1 MLKFRFYI
9 FFACVAVVSL
19 CVSSC
24 TTADERASALRTV
37 AEADSLDKRGVLYAD
52 TVLLRSAADV
62 LSPYFHRTE
71 KAKALYYHGR
81 NYSQLNLDAPAADC
95 YIAADKFE
103 PEDARLRGRLYG
115 NMAYICAQQ
124 EEDSLAIILYKEAS
138 SQYLI
143 ACDTLRYSYALLN
156 ESYSYHRL
164 QNYAISDS
172 IWNKA
177 VMLASNDMLFIA
189 RANTFRACSYNH
201 QNRPAPALALLKSSE
216 SNPDKSFLYW
226 QYALTYY
233 NLANID
239 SASFY
244 SEKILQISSV
254 PAHVMD
260 AYFFLGQKAEKDENI
275 KKVAYY
281 ADKRNDWEY
290 IARTSNNQRIL
301 AIEKIADYMHK
312 PYNRQRKIIVSV
324 ALSAVILILLSV
336 LFLFYQR
343 IRYRRVVKS
352 KERIISGNES
362 LINQLN
368 QSATDDQLNRLL
380 SSINNHIDKTDLLKS
395 LHWKDD
401 LQLVQDINLYM
412 FGFAARL
419 LDKYPEVTINNLRL
433 YVLTILDCS
442 HKEIAKYMNK
452 SEKSI
457 KNTKARASQK
467 LGTSSAEL
475 RQFLIDFI
483 SQPID

>member
-1 MLKFRFYI
+1 MFRRVIHIMLLVLL
-9 FFACVAVVSL
+9 CLSS
-19 CVSSC
+19 CVSHE
-24 TTADERASALRTV
+24 ERVEALQTV
-37 AEADSLDKRGVLYAD
+37 AEADSLDSNGILFSDIVR
-52 TVLLRSAADV
+52 
-62 LSPYFHRTE
+62 LSHAVDALCGLTHRTE
-71 KAKALYYHGR
+71 KARALYYLGR
-81 NYSQLNLDAPAADC
+81 NYSVIGEDATAVDYYIEADRL
-95 YIAADKFE
+95 E

-115 NMAYICAQQ
+115 NMSYICAQQ
-124 EEDSLAIILYKEAS
+124 EKDSLAIRLYEEAS

-143 ACDTLRYSYALLN
+143 ARDTLRYAYALLD
-156 ESYSYHRL
+156 ESYSYQRL
-164 QNYAISDS
+164 QNYVVSDS
-172 IWNKA
+172 IWEKA
-177 VMLASNDMLFIA
+177 LMFANNDSSFIA
-189 RANTFRACSYNH
+189 RANTFRACSHNH
-201 QNRPAPALALLKSSE
+201 QNRPESALELLKSCE
-216 SNPDKSFLYW
+216 FNPDKSYLYW

-233 NLANID
+233 NLTNID
-239 SASFY
+239 SAAFY
-244 SEKILQISSV
+244 AEKILQISSV

-260 AYFFLGQKAEKDENI
+260 AYFFLGQKAEKDDDI

-301 AIEKIADYMHK
+301 AVEKISDYMQK
-312 PYNRQRKIIVSV
+312 PYDRLRKIIVSA
-324 ALSAVILILLSV
+324 ALSAIILILLSV

-343 IRYRRVVKS
+343 IKYRNVVKS
-352 KERIISGNES
+352 KEIIISDKDS

-380 SSINNHIDKTDLLKS
+380 FSINNRIDKTDLLKS

-401 LQLVQDINLYM
+401 SQLVQDINLYM
-412 FGFAARL
+412 FGFATRL
-419 LDKYPEVTINNLRL
+419 QYKYPNVTIDNLRL
-433 YVLTILDCS
+433 YILTILDCS
-442 HKEIAKYMNK
+442 HKEIATYMNK